1 MKTTIVLKSTLITP
15 RGVVVTV
22 VHIPQRTM
30 HIMKMH
36 TPDGVT
42 ILSAKSAMIVFY
54 DRTESNNTI
63 STEFT
68 PTLVMCG
75 HRLEFDLRNDSDHL
89 IYPEVTLTVE
99 YD

>member
-1 MKTTIVLKSTLITP
+1 MKTTIVLKSTLVTH
-15 RGVVVTV
+15 RGVVVIV

-30 HIMKMH
+30 YIMEMH

-42 ILSAKSAMIVFY
+42 ILSAKSAMTLFF
-54 DRTESNNTI
+54 DRTEGNNTV

-75 HRLEFDLRNDSDHL
+75 HRLEFELRNDSDHL